1 MAITREVEKNLTID
15 ESNAK
20 LVKTKMIPHKNG
32 LFYDES
38 TNITRYDYNVG
49 YNTSNPYTFA

>member
-1 MAITREVEKNLTID
+1 MAIKREVEKNITID

-20 LVKTKMIPHKNG
+20 LIKTKMIPHKNG

-38 TNITRYDYNVG
+38 AILLGMITMLVINLVSG
-49 YNTSNPYTFA
+49 A